1 MRIACVGEAT
11 ADEIRKYKLEVELIP
26 SKSTAEDLAKDL
38 IATNSLDSANVLVIT
53 GNRNRDVLVGLLE
66 SLGHAIVDT
75 LPIYQT
81 DFADVVD
88 AHDYQ
93 EFKQNG
99 ADAVVFASSSSALSY
114 VEQEEDLNLF
124 PEATKPI
131 FCSMGPQTS
140 KTLEENDLKVSIE
153 SKNSTLESI
162 VFEMVAFFQNVNE

>member
-88 AHDYQ
+88 AEDYE
-93 EFKQNG
+93 EFRAKWCR
-99 ADAVVFASSSSALSY
+99 
-114 VEQEEDLNLF
+114 
-124 PEATKPI
+124 
-131 FCSMGPQTS
+131 CSCIR
-140 KTLEENDLKVSIE
+140 K
-153 SKNSTLESI
+153 
-162 VFEMVAFFQNVNE
+162 FFFGTFLCRTGRRSQSFT